1 MNHPLCLLLAMAGA
15 GQAGDVRERP
25 PRPQQSPREHPHGPP
40 HLDHRRQAG
49 GGQRQHTDG
58 GEDHRQS
65 HHLAGRQRRGDQQGT
80 VDTGVCLC
88 VHKRVKPPILKTIVR
103 LFLNWT
109 VCYKAEIGSK
119 AKSGKSLATHTV
131 NTTQ

>member
-1 MNHPLCLLLAMAGA
+1 
-15 GQAGDVRERP
+15 
-25 PRPQQSPREHPHGPP
+25 
-40 HLDHRRQAG
+40 
-49 GGQRQHTDG
+49 
-58 GEDHRQS
+58 
-65 HHLAGRQRRGDQQGT
+65 